1 MTIEKFLMIV
11 TIIMALNALTALLS
25 FLFYRR
31 RAVQIKLLGWYFL
44 LPVLG
49 FYSTDLYHA
58 KGMEMNIPS
67 NILLFVSFILI
78 SRIYYIQFQ
87 KQHTRIFIV
96 VNVLFMI
103 FGLFNIF
110 FIQKMY
116 FNSYTASISNFVTIV
131 YCVVYFYRLLTD
143 LPEQHLQRVPM
154 FWISTGLLVQSAGAF
169 FLYLFTAYLTKFFFN
184 DVLIYWTFHNLLQIL
199 ELVVIIIGVSVDL
212 KNSIAT
218 SRQGYSTFSSKE
230 NSLR

>member
-11 TIIMALNALTALLS
+11 KIIMLLNALTALLS
-25 FLFYRR
+25 LLFYRR
-31 RAVQIKLLGWYFL
+31 RAMQIKLLGLYFL

-49 FYSTDLYHA
+49 YYSVDLYHA
-58 KGMEMNIPS
+58 KGMEINIPS
-67 NILLFVSFILI
+67 NILLLVSFLLI
-78 SRIYYIQFQ
+78 TCIYYIQFQ
-87 KQHTRIFIV
+87 KRYTRIFLV
-96 VNVLFMI
+96 VVVLFMI

-116 FNSYTASISNFVTIV
+116 FNSYTASISNFVTII
-131 YCVVYFYRLLTD
+131 YCVVYFYRLLIE

-199 ELVVIIIGVSVDL
+199 ELILIIIGVSVDL
-212 KNSIAT
+212 KNSIT
-218 SRQGYSTFSSKE
+218 TPRKLHTDVLRKE
-230 NSLR
+230 SLFR